1 MHRVYEYK
9 YVPIIIGAEKRYRIE
24 LPLDAAPIVY
34 KTLTT
39 GMRYWTGQVFEV
51 ADGHARAFIRQAGSL
66 ITIKADLVGKVSQG
80 DPCFVMEHLNIDG
93 EMEFMIG
100 PKNILNGDQNF
111 VNFGIPQGKHI
122 RIDIYTGQSK
132 VIE

>member
-1 MHRVYEYK
+1 MYRVHEYK
-9 YVPIIIGAEKRYRIE
+9 YAPITTGAEKRYRIE
-24 LPLDAAPIVY
+24 LPLGTAPIVY

-39 GMRYWTGQVFEV
+39 GMRSWVGQVLKV
-51 ADGHARAFIRQAGSL
+51 ADGRARAFIWEAGEL
-66 ITIKADLVGKVSQG
+66 ISIEAELVGKVNLD
-80 DPCFVMEHLNIDG
+80 DPCFVMEHLTIDG
-93 EMEFMIG
+93 KMEFMIG
-100 PKNILNGDQNF
+100 PDNILNGDQNF